1 MVYFTLEIGIQ
12 EVSDLSYQLPEE
24 KILLIKPERS
34 SDRFYGLISKDYY
47 DELLKNL
54 PRECIHSLEIINKA
68 EVMRF
73 TPHKNKEAQFYGN
86 INLLTE

>member
-1 MVYFTLEIGIQ
+1 MQ
-12 EVSDLSYQLPEE
+12 EVSDLTYQLPEE

-47 DELLKNL
+47 DELLRYL
-54 PRECIHSLEIINKA
+54 PRQCIYSLEIINK
-68 EVMRF
+68 EDVMRF
-73 TPHKNKEAQFYGN
+73 TPLKNKEAQFYGN